1 MSHHTH
7 VTQSNGFS
15 RGPLIDSIRPY
26 EDQLRFSLGRMNGT
40 SFWAYS
46 LWRAPEGADLLD
58 DIPLSE
64 SYLQCAGSA
73 EALTIEVRALD
84 EEGVPHQW
92 VVGKPGEVPGGSP
105 TEVVRWDDGR
115 YSTTVHPSEVFTAAE
130 AGDVVVAYFLTD
142 AVPLQCT
149 LRPLDLGR

>member
-1 MSHHTH
+1 MTQRAH
-7 VTQSNGFS
+7 VVQSNGLS

-26 EDQLRFSLGRMNGT
+26 SDQLRFSLGRMNGT

-46 LWRAPEGADLLD
+46 LWRAPEGSDLFD

-73 EALTIEVRALD
+73 AALTIEVRELD
-84 EEGVPHQW
+84 AEGVPRQW
-92 VVGKPGEVPGGSP
+92 VVGRPGETPSGPP

-115 YSTTVHPSEVFTAAE
+115 HSTTVHPHEVFTAAE
-130 AGDVVVAYFLTD
+130 AGDVFVAYFLTD
-142 AVPLQCT
+142 AVPAQCT
-149 LRPLDLGR
+149 LRPLDLRR